1 MATRPW
7 ITPKEVTEYTEY
19 TSVKNRS
26 EAKLLIDI
34 ARAEQYII
42 SATNNKFE
50 KYETIPEGVRTA
62 AILVAEAYAF
72 NACISSR
79 EMKSETFDDYS
90 YTAAEAQYI
99 DIGGLDIAPLLEDY
113 IKEETSK
120 GVVLRMRK
128 L

>member
-1 MATRPW
+1 MANRPW
-7 ITPKEVTEYTEY
+7 ITPNDVREYTEY
-19 TSVKNRS
+19 TSVKNRTDP
-26 EAKLLIDI
+26 KLLIDI

-50 KYETIPEGVRTA
+50 DVETIPEGVKTA

-79 EMKSETFDDYS
+79 ELKSETFDDYS
-90 YTAAEAQYI
+90 YTAAETQSI
-99 DIGGLDIAPLLEDY
+99 DISALDIAPLLEDY
-113 IKEETSK
+113 IKEEASK

>member
-1 MATRPW
+1 MATKPW
-7 ITPKEVTEYTEY
+7 ITPNDVREYTEY

-26 EAKLLIDI
+26 DAKLQIDI

-50 KYETIPEGVRTA
+50 EYETIPEGVKTA
-62 AILVAEAYAF
+62 AILVAETYAF

-90 YTAAEAQYI
+90 YTAVEAQTI
-99 DIGGLDIAPLLEDY
+99 DIGELDIAPLLEDY